1 MTVKYALFTL
11 LLSAFSVSVHSA
23 EVYRNGK
30 WWDGSDFVAT
40 TFYVEDG
47 VFVDPGAVEKVS
59 ISHDL
64 QGAFVLPPLADAHNH
79 NLQSPWLAD
88 NFHDRYL
95 KQGILYGAMLCGSH
109 SSAKL
114 TRERLKLAG
123 LPSIKVAGACLSSSD
138 GHPLRMALKSREGQP
153 DVAPDRIYDKSYLVI
168 DTVADIN
175 KKWPL
180 IEQGAVDLV
189 KIIIV
194 HHEDQTRRDN
204 EEFFGVNGLSAEV
217 VVALVPFLQERGLRV
232 VAHTESAADFALAVA
247 AGVDWIGHL
256 PGYHWSTGKTAAA
269 YRLTE
274 EVAAQAAAKGIHVIP
289 TAGVVNLFSDLS
301 PAQRQQVQALQRENL
316 RRLRQAG
323 VSFLTG
329 SDQFMGSVVDELI
342 YLREI
347 LGFDAQALINSATRT
362 TPQALFPG
370 RKVGKL
376 EIGFEASF
384 NVYQTNPVTDFS
396 NLSAP
401 AQVVQQGAE
410 VIIQPEQPN

>member
-1 MTVKYALFTL
+1 M
-11 LLSAFSVSVHSA
+11 
-23 EVYRNGK
+23 
-30 WWDGSDFVAT
+30 
-40 TFYVEDG
+40 
-47 VFVDPGAVEKVS
+47 
-59 ISHDL
+59 
-64 QGAFVLPPLADAHNH
+64 
-79 NLQSPWLAD
+79 
-88 NFHDRYL
+88 
-95 KQGILYGAMLCGSH
+95 
-109 SSAKL
+109 
-114 TRERLKLAG
+114 
-123 LPSIKVAGACLSSSD
+123 
-138 GHPLRMALKSREGQP
+138 
-153 DVAPDRIYDKSYLVI
+153 
-168 DTVADIN
+168 
-175 KKWPL
+175 
-180 IEQGAVDLV
+180 
-189 KIIIV
+189 
-194 HHEDQTRRDN
+194 
-204 EEFFGVNGLSAEV
+204 
-217 VVALVPFLQERGLRV
+217 
-232 VAHTESAADFALAVA
+232 
-247 AGVDWIGHL
+247 GHL